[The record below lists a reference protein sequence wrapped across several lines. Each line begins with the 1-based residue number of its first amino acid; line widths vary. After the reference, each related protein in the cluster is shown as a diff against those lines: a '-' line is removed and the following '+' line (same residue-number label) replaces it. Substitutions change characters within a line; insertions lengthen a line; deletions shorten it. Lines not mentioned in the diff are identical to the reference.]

1 MFAKI
6 YGYFRILMINST
18 HWLDVGD
25 LKQDDLNCILTILR
39 HSSENRL
46 YKCSLNGSTQANSC
60 RAACHRD
67 DGVLP
72 DVNALLSLR
81 KNEHMQL
88 FSDVMAEANVTVR
101 KNDFIE
107 NSDCHGGACYGT
119 CYNGSNALSM
129 LHQCVLT
136 SAVYNFEFELFHC
149 LIFLTFFGKHESM
162 A

>member
-67 DGVLP
+67 GGVLP
-72 DVNALLSLR
+72 DVNALLSLH

-88 FSDVMAEANVTVR
+88 FSDEVAGANVTVR

-119 CYNGSNALSM
+119 CYNGSNPLSM

-136 SAVYNFEFELFHC
+136 SVV
-149 LIFLTFFGKHESM
+149 
-162 A
+162 